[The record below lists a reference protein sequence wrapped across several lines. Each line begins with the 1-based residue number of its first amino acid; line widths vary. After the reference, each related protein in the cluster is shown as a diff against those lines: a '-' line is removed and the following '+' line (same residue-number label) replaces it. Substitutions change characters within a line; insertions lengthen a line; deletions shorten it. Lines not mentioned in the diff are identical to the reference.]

1 MRCRFGPAGF
11 LHRRALI
18 AGAVLALA
26 CSPGDVRDGLGPNAP
41 DFSLSIAPSSISVA
55 AGQKLQFTT
64 TAQGQSGETLT
75 VAVVWSA
82 TGGSIDSDGTY
93 QAGSTPGNFQVV
105 ASASSGEVADTAT
118 VVIVPAGSGPV
129 VTVVPGV
136 TYQTMTG
143 WEAVANIGQDDPGVC
158 SPTLIANYRD
168 LVADRAVDEL
178 GLNRL
183 RLELKS
189 GSENPRDGF
198 AELLAGTIERS
209 EWRTF
214 RFAAVNDNGDPN
226 SVNAAGYHFTE
237 IDHTIDNVVTPIRD
251 RLLAR
256 GEALY
261 VNLTYVDFS
270 GQGAGTLSHKNA
282 PAEYAE
288 LLHTAFQH
296 IQSRYGWVPD
306 AVEMVLEPDN
316 AAWSGTQIG
325 TAMVAAGDRLA
336 AAGFRP
342 DFIAPSNT
350 NMGRAISWF
359 DELVAVPRA
368 TQYLTDLAYHRYGGV
383 SDANLQALNA
393 RAVNFGIRTSMLEH
407 VGSGYQDLHTDLTL
421 GRNSSWEQFYL
432 AWCGDNDN
440 GAQYFPVD
448 VSSPSAPVVLTGSR
462 TKFLQQYF
470 RHVRLGAVRHE
481 AVSTVASLE
490 PLAFRN
496 PDGRWTVVVKA
507 NAGGV
512 FSVEGLPAG
521 TYDLTYTTAA
531 QYRTAL
537 PAATISAGQPVI
549 ATIPASGVLTIAQ

>member
-1 MRCRFGPAGF
+1 MASQE
-11 LHRRALI
+11 H
-18 AGAVLALA
+18 
-26 CSPGDVRDGLGPNAP
+26 SPSKPERPN
-41 DFSLSIAPSSISVA
+41 
-55 AGQKLQFTT
+55 
-64 TAQGQSGETLT
+64 
-75 VAVVWSA
+75 
-82 TGGSIDSDGTY
+82 Y
-93 QAGSTPGNFQVV
+93 QAP
-105 ASASSGEVADTAT
+105 AT
-118 VVIVPAGSGPV
+118 VVILPAGSGPT

-143 WEAVANIGQDDPGVC
+143 WEAVAKIGQDDPEFCDAGIVA
-158 SPTLIANYRD
+158 TYRD
-168 LVADRAVDEL
+168 AAADRAVDEL
-178 GLNRL
+178 GLDRL

-198 AELLAGTIERS
+198 AELLAGTIEGS

-214 RFAAVNDNGDPN
+214 RFAAVNDNSDPS

-237 IDHTIDNVVTPIRD
+237 IDHAIDNVVTPVRD

-261 VNLTYVDFS
+261 INLTYVDFS
-270 GQGAGTLSHKNA
+270 GQGAGSLFHKDA

-288 LLHTAFQH
+288 LLLTAFQH

-316 AAWSGTQIG
+316 ASWSGTQIG
-325 TAMVAAGDRLA
+325 RAMVAAGDRLA
-336 AAGFRP
+336 AAGYRP

-383 SDANLQALNA
+383 SDANLQAINA
-393 RAVNFGIRTSMLEH
+393 RAVAFGIRTSMLEH
-407 VGSGYQDLHTDLTL
+407 IGSGYQDLHKDLTL
-421 GRNSSWEQFYL
+421 GRNSSWEQFTL
-432 AWCGDNDN
+432 AWCNGNNDN

-448 VSSPSAPVVLTGSR
+448 ISSPSAPVVLTGSR

-481 AVSTVASLE
+481 AISSATSLE

-496 PDGRWTVVVKA
+496 PDGRWTVVVMA
-507 NAGGV
+507 NAGEV

-537 PAATISAGQPVI
+537 PPATISTGQPVI
-549 ATIPASGVLTIAQ
+549 ANIPTTGVLTVSAR